1 MADASARQEN
11 EFHRI
16 ASIMGGTHTL
26 KRRIDSRLDAHDA
39 IVHGLPSD
47 ALAHLVQNVQIL
59 HKADV
64 LQKAVG
70 VSVRTVQRRR
80 DAPAKALSSEQS
92 GRAWKFAEILS
103 KATELLGNQEA
114 AENWLVTPAIG
125 LEQRR
130 PVDLL
135 ATPAGIK
142 LVEDLLVRMD
152 YGVYA

>member
-1 MADASARQEN
+1 MSTSLAKQEN

-16 ASIMGGTHTL
+16 ADIMGGAHTL

-47 ALAHLVQNVQIL
+47 VLEHLVQNIQIL
-59 HKADV
+59 HEPDV

-80 DAPAKALSSEQS
+80 DTPAKTLSSEQS

-103 KATELLGNQEA
+103 KATEILGDQQA

-130 PVDLL
+130 PIDLL
-135 ATPAGIK
+135 ATPAGTR
-142 LVEDLLVRMD
+142 LVEELLIRMD

>member
-1 MADASARQEN
+1 MTIASAKQGN

-16 ASIMGGTHTL
+16 AGIMGGSHTL
-26 KRRIDSRLDAHDA
+26 KRSIDSRLDAHDA
-39 IVHGLPSD
+39 IVHGLPAD
-47 ALAHLVQNVQIL
+47 VLEHLVQNVQIL
-59 HKADV
+59 HEADI

-80 DAPAKALSSEQS
+80 DAPAKPLSSEQS

-103 KATELLGNQEA
+103 KATELFGGQEA

-135 ATPAGIK
+135 TTPAGVK